1 MKQLILFS
9 QAPADITYV
18 VSLYEE
24 NKKKYKIKIIVV
36 NVKNNFKFLKSLNL
50 KAEVEY
56 VPVVGKKNLFL
67 FLLFFIRLRVIY
79 IKVFNKTN
87 RAEVYYFS
95 NTMDY
100 VTAFFI
106 EKLSFK
112 NSVYFVD
119 IYKIEAQE
127 NYSLK
132 SSLSKLMIRILLGI
146 KVKFFYY
153 NTGNLSYQ
161 YISDKNRVSK
171 KILNLNKK
179 ALIDYHYRINTH
191 TKRKK
196 LLLFEGSGVSE
207 SYYVDYE
214 KTLVACIE
222 KLSKKYKIY
231 IKPHPRIGCSDFL
244 FDCKVN
250 IVEDYIPSEFIFLNS
265 FDTILGIESAAIAT
279 AEHPN
284 KYSIIDIFEFSDKSV
299 KIKFKEYLNKINRG
313 SLIFISDLGKI

>member
-1 MKQLILFS
+1 VKQLILFS
-9 QAPADITYV
+9 QAPADIAYV

-24 NKKKYKIKIIVV
+24 NKEKYKIKIIVV
-36 NVKNNFKFLKSLNL
+36 NVMNNFKFLLSLNL

-56 VPVVGKKNLFL
+56 VPVVGKKNLLL
-67 FLLFFIRLRVIY
+67 FLLFFIRLRTIN
-79 IKVFNKTN
+79 IKLFNKIN

-127 NYSLK
+127 IFSLK
-132 SSLSKLMIRILLGI
+132 SSLSKLIIRFLIGI

-153 NTGNLSYQ
+153 NTGGLAYQ

-179 ALIDYHYRINTH
+179 KLSHYQHRIITH
-191 TKRKK
+191 TKKKK
-196 LLLFEGSGVSE
+196 LLLFEGSGVTE
-207 SYYVDYE
+207 SYYINYE
-214 KTLVACIE
+214 KALKACIE
-222 KLSKKYKIY
+222 ELSKKYKIY
-231 IKPHPRIGCSDFL
+231 IKPHPRIGYSDFL
-244 FDCKVN
+244 VDCKVN
-250 IVEDYIPSEFIFLNS
+250 FVEDYIPSEFIFLNS

-279 AEHPN
+279 ADHPN
-284 KYSIIDIFEFSDKSV
+284 KYSIIDIFEFNDKSV
-299 KIKFKEYLNKINRG
+299 KIKFKEYLNNINIG
-313 SLIFISDLGKI
+313 SLIFISDVRKI